1 MTRATPLMD
10 RLIRRSL
17 EHAVPLCVQFDLTY
31 RCNERCVHCY
41 LDHQGDGEMDTAEV
55 RRVLQELSQAG
66 ALFLTFSG
74 GEVFLRRDF
83 FQLAAE
89 ARRLHFD
96 VSLKTNGILIDA
108 VGALRLKALGVRRA
122 QISIYSADPAVHDA
136 VTKVRGSFER
146 SVDALRLLRQEG
158 LRVTLACPL
167 MRQNV
172 GGYRAV
178 LALAERLGV
187 HSLLDASITPKIDG
201 GPGPLEFRSP
211 AADLLP
217 VLADPVLNPRVK
229 RSPTSMDGEA
239 PDDALRDIP
248 CSAGHYS
255 CYISP
260 YGDVYPCV
268 QMPLAAGNLRRHSFE
283 EIWHGS
289 AKMRQVRWLRESSVP
304 VCRACPIRGY
314 CQRCPGLALIEGG
327 DLLGPWQRACELAE
341 QTARLA
347 GMRDPV
353 SAWHARRP
361 GEAEGPVFFAVARS
375 EAMPKTG
382 EVTWNQTAK
391 PL

>member
-1 MTRATPLMD
+1 MPETRVMD
-10 RLIRRSL
+10 RLVRRSL
-17 EHAVPLCVQFDLTY
+17 ERQVPLSVHFDLTY
-31 RCNERCVHCY
+31 RCNERCIHCY
-41 LDHQGDGEMDTAEV
+41 VDHDDRGEMDTAEV
-55 RRVLQELSQAG
+55 RRVLEELSQAG
-66 ALFLTFSG
+66 TLFLTFSG
-74 GEVFLRRDF
+74 GEIFLREDF
-83 FQLAAE
+83 FELAGYS
-89 ARRLHFD
+89 RRLHFD
-96 VSLKTNGILIDA
+96 ISLKTNGILIDA
-108 VGALRLKALGVRRA
+108 EGARRLKQLGVRRV
-122 QISIYSADPAVHDA
+122 QVSIYSADPAMHDA

-146 SVDALRLLRQEG
+146 SVAAVRLLKQEG
-158 LRVTLACPL
+158 LRVIVACPL

-178 LALAERLGV
+178 LALAEELGV
-187 HSLLDASITPKIDG
+187 HCLLDASITPKIDG
-201 GPGPLEFRSP
+201 GLGPLEFRSP

-229 RSPTSMDGEA
+229 RSPTAMDSET

-268 QMPLAAGNLRRHSFE
+268 QMPLAAGNLRRQSFS
-283 EIWHGS
+283 EIWCGS
-289 AKMRQVRWLRESSVP
+289 EKMRQVRSLRESSVP
-304 VCRACPIRGY
+304 GCCACSIRDY

-327 DLLGPWQRACELAE
+327 DLLGPWRRACELAE

-353 SAWHARRP
+353 SAWHVLRP
-361 GEAEGPVFFAVARS
+361 SGAETSVSFAVACS
-375 EAMPKTG
+375 EATPRTR
-382 EVTWNQTAK
+382 EVAWNQTAK